1 MLHGIGRRGEI
12 FATARDECTQFR
24 DGEFYAGG
32 MDPENDAIV
41 PRAAVEVAFE
51 VKKGASLLC
60 YASKR

>member
-51 VKKGASLLC
+51 VKK
-60 YASKR
+60 